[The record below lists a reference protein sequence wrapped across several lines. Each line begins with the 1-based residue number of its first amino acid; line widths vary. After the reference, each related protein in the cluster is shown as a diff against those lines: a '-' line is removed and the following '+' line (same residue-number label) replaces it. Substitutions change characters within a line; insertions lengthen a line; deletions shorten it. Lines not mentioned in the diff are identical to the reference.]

1 MQEVRMFR
9 KLRRKIFRL
18 AVVSGAGAAAT
29 WFLDPDRGVERRE
42 QAKGKANSLLKR
54 GGGTPVADWQSSA
67 ANGFAT
73 PATATSTPSAPATAA
88 PTTTSTA
95 GDVTGTAP
103 IDVLIV
109 EERAV
114 GQ

>member
-1 MQEVRMFR
+1 MFR
-9 KLRRKIFRL
+9 KIRRKIFRL

-42 QAKGKANSLLKR
+42 QAKEKANSLLKR
-54 GGGTPVADWQSSA
+54 GGGTTSDWQSSA
-67 ANGFAT
+67 ANGFSP
-73 PATATSTPSAPATAA
+73 PATATSTPSAPSS
-88 PTTTSTA
+88 TSTD
-95 GDVTGTAP
+95 GDITGTAP
-103 IDVLIV
+103 VDLLIV